1 VVTRDA
7 VDDGAANIERVH
19 VLMYSATGLGGVA
32 RTVNTLAGQLAR
44 SHEVHLHSLFR
55 GSDQPQYPIDPRVQV
70 SWLIDNRQTGGRG
83 GRPRRDPH
91 ARRKWRRW
99 DNEPSDLE
107 PAAPGVSAYTD
118 FVLRSALPKLAPG
131 LLITTRPMLHLAA
144 ARWAP
149 ASVLRIAQDHLNFE
163 QRMRNRGITSILDE
177 AVPTVD
183 AFVTLTEADHV
194 DYQKRYPGTLVRRIA
209 NPSPFHRQE
218 QASPD
223 AKVVVSAGR
232 LVHRK
237 GFDRLIDAWVPL
249 AAAFPDWQLHI
260 YGKGERRADLEAQIA
275 ALGVG
280 DSVRL
285 MGYTPDFDRVL
296 ADAGIYAM
304 SSRIEGFPMVLLE
317 AMSHGLPLVSFDCPR
332 GPAEIIDDDVTGRL
346 VKDDDLDGYT
356 HALGEMMSD
365 VGRRRRM
372 GDASYAKA
380 ATYEIDIV
388 AAQWEAL
395 FAEALDRVTTRML
408 S

>member
-1 VVTRDA
+1 MQGQHGQN
-7 VDDGAANIERVH
+7 VDRVH
-19 VLMYSATGLGGVA
+19 VLMYAATGLGGVA
-32 RTVNTLAGQLAR
+32 RTVNTLASRLAER
-44 SHEVHLHSLFR
+44 HEVHLHSLFR
-55 GSDQPQYPIDPRVQV
+55 GSDDPQYPIDPRVQV
-70 SWLIDNRQTGGRG
+70 NWLIDSRRVDGRG
-83 GRPRRDPH
+83 GRPRHDPY

-99 DNEPSDLE
+99 DREPSALE
-107 PAAPGVSAYTD
+107 PDPGISAYTD
-118 FVLRSALPKLAPG
+118 HVLRTELPKLSPG
-131 LLITTRPMLHLAA
+131 VLITTRPMLHLAA

-149 ASVLRIAQDHLNFE
+149 DCVLRIAQDHLNFE
-163 QRMRNRGITSILDE
+163 RRMRNTAVTAMLDE

-183 AFVTLTEADHV
+183 AFVTLTDADRA
-194 DYQKRYPGTLVRRIA
+194 DYQRRYPGTLVRRIP
-209 NPSPFHRQE
+209 NPSPFQRRE
-218 QASPD
+218 QASAD
-223 AKVVVSAGR
+223 AKVVVSGGR

-237 GFDRLIDAWVPL
+237 GFDRLIDAWAPL
-249 AAAFPDWQLHI
+249 ATAFPDWELHI
-260 YGKGERRADLEAQIA
+260 YGKGERRPQLEAQIA